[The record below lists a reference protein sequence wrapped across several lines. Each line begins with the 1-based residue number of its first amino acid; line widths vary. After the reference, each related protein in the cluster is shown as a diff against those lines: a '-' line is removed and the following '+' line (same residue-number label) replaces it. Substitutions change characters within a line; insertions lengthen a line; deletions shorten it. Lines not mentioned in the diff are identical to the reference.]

1 MGGLGSFLAISR
13 RPLIWTTNY
22 CSKLVLLR
30 CPGARKGDFHP
41 FSQYSTI
48 LGPKSTFC
56 RNSLLFTF
64 WGYFH
69 PPPDPGPARARPGSG
84 SRRRLGIPTG
94 CSSSSCC
101 SSSSGSRCCSRSG
114 RPRTGYV
121 RHSQGML
128 VAHGRCW
135 PLTGN
140 VSRSRDMRIA
150 HGIRSS
156 LTADVCHS
164 RETVLAHGRCQ

>member
-1 MGGLGSFLAISR
+1 MVGLGIIWDISR
-13 RPLIWTTNY
+13 RLLIRTTNY
-22 CSKLVLLR
+22 CSEFVLLR
-30 CPGARKGDFHP
+30 CPGAQKGDFHP
-41 FSQYSTI
+41 FSPYSTI

-64 WGYFH
+64 WGHFH
-69 PPPDPGPARARPGSG
+69 PTPPPDPGPARARPGSG

-94 CSSSSCC
+94 CSSSS
-101 SSSSGSRCCSRSG
+101 SSGSRCCSSSG

-135 PLTGN
+135 PLTGD

-164 RETVLAHGRCQ
+164 RETVFARGRCQ